1 MNLLKPLDAAWL
13 YVESR
18 STPMHVAGLH
28 VLTPPKAGR
37 RDFVRKL
44 VAQWRA
50 STRFEAPWNL
60 RLARTPFRA
69 LAPAWEV
76 DPAIDLDYHLRHSAL
91 PQPGGER
98 ELGVLVSRL
107 HSHPLDLTR
116 PLWELH
122 IIEGLEGGRFA
133 LYSKMH
139 HALMD
144 GVAAI
149 RMIQRFLS
157 VSPDDREAPA
167 PWSVGVLH
175 QRRAASGGTPEER
188 LAALLDGLRGQ
199 AQALPAVAR
208 GVARI
213 WRRDPA
219 AGGLTAPFEAPA
231 SVLNRRI
238 TAQRRL
244 ATQQYS
250 LARLRG
256 LARRAGVTLNDVVLA
271 ICAGALRRFL
281 LELDALPAQSLSAGL
296 PVSIRAQ
303 GDDSVGTSI
312 SFILARL
319 GTDLAGPVE
328 RLQTIHAAT
337 RSGKQHLHALPE
349 TGLSAYTAAF
359 MAPYVMAL
367 LAGVGGRGRPMFNLT
382 ISNVPGPRRALYC
395 AGARLEAM
403 YPISLLTHGQALN
416 ITCVSYAGTLNFG
429 FTGCRDTLPHMQRL
443 AVYTGEAL
451 DELEQALAAPAG

>member
-28 VLTPPKAGR
+28 VLRPPKTAR

-44 VAQWRA
+44 VEQWRA
-50 STRFEAPWNL
+50 STTFVAPWNL
-60 RLARTPFRA
+60 RLARTGFGA
-69 LAPAWEV
+69 VAPSWEV
-76 DPAIDLDYHLRHSAL
+76 DPAVDLDYHFRHSAL

-107 HSHPLDLTR
+107 HSHPLDLSR

-122 IIEGLEGGRFA
+122 VIEGLEDGRFA

-144 GVAAI
+144 GIAAI
-149 RMIQRFLS
+149 RMIRLFLS
-157 VSPDDREAPA
+157 TSSRQRTAPA
-167 PWSVGVLH
+167 PWSVGALR
-175 QRRAASGGTPEER
+175 QRRAAPAGAPEDW
-188 LAALLDGLRGQ
+188 LAALLQGAREQ
-199 AQALPAVAR
+199 AQMLPAVAR
-208 GVARI
+208 AVAQI
-213 WRRDPA
+213 WRRDNGDA
-219 AGGLTAPFEAPA
+219 ALTAPFAAPV
-231 SVLNRRI
+231 SLLNHRV
-238 TAQRRL
+238 TAQRRF
-244 ATQQYS
+244 ATQHYAM
-250 LARLRG
+250 ARLRK
-256 LARRAGVTLNDVVLA
+256 LAQRGGVTLNDVVLA

-281 LELDALPAQSLSAGL
+281 LELDALPAQSLTAGL
-296 PVSIRAQ
+296 PVSIRAK

-319 GTDLAGPVE
+319 GTDLADPRE
-328 RLQTIHAAT
+328 RLQAIHAAT
-337 RSGKQHLHALPE
+337 RSGKQHLHDLPLN
-349 TGLSAYTAAF
+349 GLNAYTAAL
-359 MAPYVMAL
+359 MAPYIVAL
-367 LAGVGGRGRPMFNLT
+367 LAGVGGRGRPMFNVT
-382 ISNVPGPRRALYC
+382 ISNVPGPRQPLYC

-451 DELEQALAAPAG
+451 DELEQALAPPAA